1 MITQSLDLHG
11 VRHHAVGLLVE
22 NFVYKH
28 QSHLPVVIIC
38 GNSNRMIEL
47 VNETLDCIECQY
59 EESRYGLI
67 RVVSI

>member
-1 MITQSLDLHG
+1 MKTQSLDLHG
-11 VRHHAVGLLVE
+11 ARHYAVALLVE

-38 GNSNRMIEL
+38 GNSHRMIEL
-47 VNETLDCIECQY
+47 VNETLDHIDCQY